1 MGEII
6 TIDDSGV
13 VAVPSGSIMMTAYEI
28 ADLLGVMV
36 PTVKGRIK
44 TLLKSRQ
51 FRDCGGGGVVCM
63 NGSVTPDYHGLEMV
77 IAVAFQVDS
86 YRADI
91 FRRWI
96 MRRLLQRDAQP
107 IYIGLNGM
115 RRDVYN

>member
-1 MGEII
+1 MREII
-6 TIDDSGV
+6 TIDDCGV
-13 VAVPSGSIMMTAYEI
+13 VAVQSGNIMMTAYEI

-51 FRDCGGGGVVCM
+51 FRDCGVGGVVCS

-77 IAVAFQVDS
+77 IAVTCQVDS

-96 MRRLLQRDAQP
+96 MRRLLQRDTQP
-107 IYIGLNGM
+107 IYVSLKDM
-115 RRDVYN
+115 RGDIFC